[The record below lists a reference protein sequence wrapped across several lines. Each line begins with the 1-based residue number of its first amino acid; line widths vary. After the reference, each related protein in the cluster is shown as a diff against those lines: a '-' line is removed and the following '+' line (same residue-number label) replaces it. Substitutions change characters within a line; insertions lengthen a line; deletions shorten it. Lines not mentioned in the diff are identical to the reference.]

1 MLNRYPLDRQPKVS
15 LRFRRKQN
23 AKASAKDS
31 FAIPADTMPFL
42 PSGHAK
48 NPSKSPIGLLR
59 PIGDSAQGP
68 LGDGCA
74 VPAQAGPSE
83 FDNGAS
89 AEESDREPAEQHMS
103 VQGASSSNISDSDV
117 PDCDQ
122 PQSPQSNPDSSAHML
137 MNSDLSDGSGA
148 DGSVADVYMNRF
160 NQSSQVISA
169 NAYSTVWQMQQRNA
183 QQQRLR
189 QVERN
194 LRKSLNLS
202 TILGATVVES
212 AALFQ
217 AQQASLLHYCASKQ
231 IWRSVAQYCCNQSL
245 AWGRPISPDLSE
257 YPAVM
262 AQIMHGNAVL
272 LDANQPSPT
281 ADTRHETHQWLAC
294 WPGSW
299 LLVPIQNNRTTG
311 YLLNSQVGYSSTRQ
325 PRRWLETETE
335 ESEHWGILA
344 LSLPTNMVWS
354 ADAIA
359 GAKSIALEL
368 SLAMNQ
374 AQQYE
379 SLLIANQE
387 LQKLALSD
395 GLTQLANR
403 RRFDEHLADEWQ
415 RLARDQRPLSLIL
428 CDLDHFKRYND
439 TFGHPA
445 GDRCLI
451 RVARALLSGPQ
462 RPADLV
468 ARYGGEEFAII
479 LPNTDTNGAWRI
491 AQKIHNSIRALK
503 IAHATDNEK
512 PYVTVTM
519 GVSTIIPGR
528 ETTAQVLLQA
538 ADLALYHAKQQG
550 RDRTYV
556 HAHYNTV
563 STTSSAPSDT
573 SNLLLGESESQP
585 VTMTPSEGMA
595 EGITASESQ

>member
-1 MLNRYPLDRQPKVS
+1 MLNGYPLDRNLKAFS
-15 LRFRRKQN
+15 RSRRKAD
-23 AKASAKDS
+23 AKAPAK
-31 FAIPADTMPFL
+31 AALEIPADTMPFVAG
-42 PSGHAK
+42 SHAK
-48 NPSKSPIGLLR
+48 NVSGS
-59 PIGDSAQGP
+59 
-68 LGDGCA
+68 
-74 VPAQAGPSE
+74 
-83 FDNGAS
+83 N
-89 AEESDREPAEQHMS
+89 MS
-103 VQGASSSNISDSDV
+103 GSDV
-117 PDCDQ
+117 PDLNQAHPPQ
-122 PQSPQSNPDSSAHML
+122 PNPDESVHML
-137 MNSDLSDGSGA
+137 MRNDVSDGSGA
-148 DGSVADVYMNRF
+148 SGSVAEAPMNRF
-160 NQSSQVISA
+160 HSSSHVISVDTYS
-169 NAYSTVWQMQQRNA
+169 NAWQMQQRNA

-202 TILGATVVES
+202 AILGATVVES

-217 AQQASLLHYCASKQ
+217 AQQVSLLRYCEDLQ
-231 IWRSVAQYCCNQSL
+231 NWQSVAQYCCNQSL
-245 AWGRPISPDLSE
+245 AWGRRISPDASE
-257 YPAVM
+257 YPDLM
-262 AQIMHGNAVL
+262 AQIRQGNTVL
-272 LDANQPSPT
+272 LNANQPLPT
-281 ADTRHETHQWLAC
+281 AETRQWLAC

-299 LLVPIQNNRTTG
+299 LLVPVQTIRATG
-311 YLLNSQVGYSSTRQ
+311 QLLNPQFGYHPTNPLRH
-325 PRRWLETETE
+325 PLETEPKE
-335 ESEHWGILA
+335 ANHWGILA
-344 LSLPTNMVWS
+344 LALPDNTVWS
-354 ADAIA
+354 ADAVA
-359 GAKSIALEL
+359 GIQSIALEL
-368 SLAMNQ
+368 SLAMNH

-379 SLLIANQE
+379 SLLVANQE

-395 GLTQLANR
+395 GLTHLANR

-503 IAHATDNEK
+503 IAHAPDNEK

-519 GVSTIIPGR
+519 GVSTIIPGH

-563 STTSSAPSDT
+563 SPTSDAPNPSD
-573 SNLLLGESESQP
+573 ESQP
-585 VTMTPSEGMA
+585 VTMTPSED
-595 EGITASESQ
+595 T

>member
-1 MLNRYPLDRQPKVS
+1 MLNRYPLDRNLKAFS
-15 LRFRRKQN
+15 RSRRKADAQ
-23 AKASAKDS
+23 ASAK
-31 FAIPADTMPFL
+31 AALEIPADTIPFL
-42 PSGHAK
+42 AGSHHAK
-48 NPSKSPIGLLR
+48 TVSSLN
-59 PIGDSAQGP
+59 
-68 LGDGCA
+68 
-74 VPAQAGPSE
+74 
-83 FDNGAS
+83 
-89 AEESDREPAEQHMS
+89 MS
-103 VQGASSSNISDSDV
+103 GSNMSGSDV
-117 PDCDQ
+117 PDLNQAHPPQ
-122 PQSPQSNPDSSAHML
+122 PNPDESVHML
-137 MNSDLSDGSGA
+137 MRNDVSDGSGA
-148 DGSVADVYMNRF
+148 SGSVAEASMNRF
-160 NQSSQVISA
+160 HSSSRVISVDTYS
-169 NAYSTVWQMQQRNA
+169 NAWQMQQRNA

-202 TILGATVVES
+202 AILGATVVES

-217 AQQASLLHYCASKQ
+217 AQQVSLLRYCEDLQ
-231 IWRSVAQYCCNQSL
+231 NWQSVAQYCCNQSL
-245 AWGRPISPDLSE
+245 AWGRRISPDASE
-257 YPAVM
+257 YSDLM
-262 AQIMHGNAVL
+262 AQIRQGNTVL
-272 LDANQPSPT
+272 LNANQLNDNQSLPT
-281 ADTRHETHQWLAC
+281 AETRQWLAC

-299 LLVPIQNNRTTG
+299 LLVPVQTIRATG
-311 YLLNSQVGYSSTRQ
+311 QLLNPQFGYPPTNPLRH
-325 PRRWLETETE
+325 PLETEPKE
-335 ESEHWGILA
+335 ANHWGILA
-344 LSLPTNMVWS
+344 LALPDNTVWS
-354 ADAIA
+354 ADAVA
-359 GAKSIALEL
+359 GAQSIALEL
-368 SLAMNQ
+368 SLAMNH
-374 AQQYE
+374 AQQHE
-379 SLLIANQE
+379 SLLVANQE

-395 GLTQLANR
+395 GLTHLANR

-503 IAHATDNEK
+503 IAHAADNEK

-563 STTSSAPSDT
+563 SPTSDT
-573 SNLLLGESESQP
+573 SNPSDESQP
-585 VTMTPSEGMA
+585 VTMMTPSEDA
-595 EGITASESQ
+595 